1 MTETITAPGI
11 AAGTWRIDP
20 GHSEIT
26 FSVRHLMTTVR
37 GVFTEFR
44 GSIDITEDTFAST
57 ANAEVT
63 IASID
68 TRNAERDDL
77 IRSPKILD
85 AAGHP
90 QMTFT
95 ATGVSPARTG
105 RRARHPRYNVDGD
118 LTIRGVTRPVSL
130 LTEFHGAGVD
140 QWGALRAGFTA
151 STQILRSDYGIEFNI
166 PLQGDRLVLGDEIE
180 VGLAIQAVHAEA

>member
-1 MTETITAPGI
+1 MTETITAPDI

-44 GSIDITEDTFAST
+44 GRIDIAEEAFTSA

-68 TRNAERDDL
+68 TRNAERDEL
-77 IRSPKILD
+77 IRSPQILD

-90 QMTFT
+90 FITFT
-95 ATGVSPARTG
+95 ATGVSPGRTG

-151 STQILRSDYGIEFNI
+151 STRILRSDYGIEFNI

-180 VGLAIQAVHAEA
+180 VGLAIQAVRADA